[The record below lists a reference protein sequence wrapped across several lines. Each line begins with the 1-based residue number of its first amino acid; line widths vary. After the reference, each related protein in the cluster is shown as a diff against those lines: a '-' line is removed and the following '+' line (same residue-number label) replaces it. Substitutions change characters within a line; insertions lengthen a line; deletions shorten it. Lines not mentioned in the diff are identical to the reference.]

1 MSTLDYKTGTTDCS
15 LAAITVQNGVYNDPT
30 EKKSFKLES
39 SGTEEVAV
47 VSLSEVKK
55 QDESEVTTPG
65 IFSKLSKIFLTPF
78 FQNFTFENFLKLFW
92 LVFADISK
100 WAI

>member
-1 MSTLDYKTGTTDCS
+1 MSALDYKTGTSEAS
-15 LAAITVQNGVYNDPT
+15 LAEITVLNGVYNDHT

-39 SGTEEVAV
+39 SGTENTPV

-55 QDESEVTTPG
+55 QEESEGT
-65 IFSKLSKIFLTPF
+65 FSKLF
-78 FQNFTFENFLKLFW
+78 FKSLW
-92 LVFADISK
+92 LLFADISK